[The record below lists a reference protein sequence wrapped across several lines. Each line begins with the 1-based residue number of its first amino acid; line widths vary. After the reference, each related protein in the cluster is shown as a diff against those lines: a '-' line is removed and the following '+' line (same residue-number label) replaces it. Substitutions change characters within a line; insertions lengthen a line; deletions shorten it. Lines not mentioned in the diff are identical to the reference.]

1 MTDDEY
7 SDDYVPCTPEGRL
20 KEWAIERQH
29 QARSYL
35 PRESVE
41 YRLMHEGAGASQ
53 STASQSDGGMLAR
66 MVRMGKYIQM
76 ENRAKEVEAAYQAMP
91 GIYRAIVDAQY
102 LHVDRVHAQD
112 IVRSFKG
119 AASLC
124 GLKEHEF
131 RPLRERMLGWL
142 AARLDLPVLD
152 ERCARV
158 AE

>member
-1 MTDDEY
+1 MNADDEY

-53 STASQSDGGMLAR
+53 STDTQSDGGMVSRMAR
-66 MVRMGKYIQM
+66 MGRYIAM
-76 ENRAKEVEAAYQAMP
+76 ENRAKEVEAAYREMP
-91 GIYRAIVDAQY
+91 GAYRAIVDAQY

-112 IVRSFKG
+112 IVRGPK
-119 AASLC
+119 AASGIC

-131 RPLRERMLGWL
+131 RQLRERMLGWV
-142 AARLDLPVLD
+142 AAKLSLPVVD
-152 ERCARV
+152 ERCARAV
-158 AE
+158 